1 MRILFLA
8 LLWTLLMAAGACSL
22 VVDTS
27 TTQCRSDQDCVR
39 FGAVCDREERVCV
52 SASPAIMESPDA
64 GIEDT
69 QSDQAGSSC
78 LGPGGC
84 YACPP
89 TNDEQLASLCTDSI
103 CIPFD
108 NARVTL
114 LTPDGRLR
122 PLP

>member
-8 LLWTLLMAAGACSL
+8 LFWTLLMAASACSL

-27 TTQCRSDQDCVR
+27 TTQCRSDQDCAR
-39 FGAVCDREERVCV
+39 FGAVCNREQRVCV
-52 SASPAIMESPDA
+52 SASPAATGSPDA
-64 GIEDT
+64 GLSDT
-69 QSDQAGSSC
+69 PGDLAGPSC
-78 LGPGGC
+78 MGSNGC
-84 YACPP
+84 YACTP
-89 TNDEQLASLCTDSI
+89 TNEEQLASLCTDSI

-114 LTPDGRLR
+114 LTSDGHLR